1 MLVEMI
7 ENNQLRNEYGCNS
20 LRPSID
26 VIIEKLRDFESKAK
40 YDYLESFTRV
50 EMKKG
55 AYLLHEG
62 KISNHF
68 WFLESGLARSFVQKN
83 GQEISCD
90 FFFPSEF
97 IDVYDSSTLH
107 LPSPVNIQ
115 LLADSVLYSVEWE
128 RWEILV
134 KRYPVLTEIEK
145 IIIACYNKALRERI
159 IDFQS
164 LKAKD
169 RYIKL
174 LQTNHNLLQQASIA
188 QIASYMGVKVETL
201 SRIRS
206 KIIHLKF

>member
-1 MLVEMI
+1 
-7 ENNQLRNEYGCNS
+7 
-20 LRPSID
+20 
-26 VIIEKLRDFESKAK
+26 
-40 YDYLESFTRV
+40 
-50 EMKKG
+50 
-55 AYLLHEG
+55 
-62 KISNHF
+62 
-68 WFLESGLARSFVQKN
+68 VQKN

-174 LQTNHNLLQQASIA
+174 LQTNHYLLQQASIA

-201 SRIRS
+201 SRIRT